1 MKPVSRW
8 TLDDVPWDAFD
19 PMKVEPDQLAIVK
32 AAAVVEYNSADY
44 VRYLRNVFRDDPG
57 FVEAAEQWG
66 VEERQ
71 HGQALGRWATMA
83 DPQFDFESRF
93 ATFREGFRTDVDAT
107 ESIRGS
113 RAGELVARCMVE
125 VGTSSYY
132 RALGDATEEPA
143 LKAICRYIAGDELRH
158 YKLFYSHLRRYLKQ
172 EKISRLRRF
181 VVAARRITETEDD
194 ELAYAYYAANG
205 GDAPYSRRR
214 WSKAYLNRAA
224 RLYRP
229 RHVERGVAMA
239 LKAAGFQPWGRLN
252 RPLARMTYWMMQRKA
267 RHGPGAAG
275 DDYTTGARVA

>member
-1 MKPVSRW
+1 PIY
-8 TLDDVPWDAFD
+8 FD
-19 PMKVEPDQLAIVK
+19 TCFQ
-32 AAAVVEYNSADY
+32 
-44 VRYLRNVFRDDPG
+44 RFRDG
-57 FVEAAEQWG
+57 FS
-66 VEERQ
+66 
-71 HGQALGRWATMA
+71 LTL
-83 DPQFDFESRF
+83 
-93 ATFREGFRTDVDAT
+93 DAT

-113 RAGELVARCMVE
+113 RAAELLSRCIVE

-132 RALGDATEEPA
+132 SALAEASDEPV
-143 LKAICRYIAGDELRH
+143 LREICQNIAADELRH

-181 VVAARRITETEDD
+181 MVAARRITETEDD

-252 RPLARMTYWMMQRKA
+252 RPLARMAYWMMRRKA

-275 DDYTTGARVA
+275 DDYIMGMRVA

>member
-1 MKPVSRW
+1 MKGWSLEDIRW
-8 TLDDVPWDAFD
+8 DRFD
-19 PMKVEPDQLAIVK
+19 PLRVNPEVLRIVK
-32 AAAVVEYNSADY
+32 AAANVEHNGADY
-44 VRYLRNVFRDDPG
+44 GRYLCNVFHDDPA
-57 FVEAAEQWG
+57 FQQAALTWAH
-66 VEERQ
+66 EEVQ
-71 HGQALGRWATMA
+71 HGRALARWAGLA
-83 DPQFDFESRF
+83 DPDFDFDTCFQRF
-93 ATFREGFRTDVDAT
+93 RDGFSLTLDAT

-113 RAGELVARCMVE
+113 RAAELLSRCIVE

-132 RALGDATEEPA
+132 SALAEASDEPV
-143 LKAICRYIAGDELRH
+143 LREICQNIAADELRH

-181 VVAARRITETEDD
+181 MVAARRITETEDD

-252 RPLARMTYWMMQRKA
+252 RPLARMAYWMMRRKA

-275 DDYTTGARVA
+275 DDYIMGMRVA